1 MTALVTKQ
9 KESNPLVQSNVS
21 AIENLNVVDAID
33 RILDK
38 GIVINGEITVLLVGT
53 EVLSLRVNLVI
64 ASIETAKR
72 YGIELP
78 WEKWQRERELKESL
92 DTNKKDKV
100 IPLNKKKKIGKHF
113 E

>member
-1 MTALVTKQ
+1 MTTLVTKQ
-9 KESNPLVQSNVS
+9 KESDPLVQSNVS

-78 WEKWQRERELKESL
+78 WEKWQREREIESL
-92 DTNKKDKV
+92 DKHKKDKAM
-100 IPLNKKKKIGKHF
+100 PLNKKKKIGKHI